1 MQCQSHE
8 IVALPGSQRH
18 PPIVLKPRQHRNSK
32 VLGLSLL
39 TGLSALV
46 IAPQIGL
53 AGYALTS
60 TEFRA
65 SLVEHPFL
73 ALEFAIV
80 LAFWVGLVCWP
91 LASLIT
97 ASSSMRTVKLGHGE
111 VKIIDETPFSTSTQ
125 RLPLSEFEGIAVN
138 PRSRLPGSRQEAIL
152 VHPARRKSIVL
163 MVAEH
168 IGDPEVRELC
178 RILGLPRL
186 PAGLYRRSGLPGWFG
201 AASAKPVWRAGQPAS
216 F

>member
-8 IVALPGSQRH
+8 SLDLPGSRQQ
-18 PPIVLKPRQHRNSK
+18 PLIVLKPRQHRNSK
-32 VLGLSLL
+32 VLGLTLL

-65 SLVEHPFL
+65 SLVEHPLL

-91 LASLIT
+91 LASLLT
-97 ASSSMRTVKLGHGE
+97 ALSAMRTVKLGHGE
-111 VKIIDETPFSTSTQ
+111 VKVIDETPFSTSTR

-138 PRSRLPGSRQEAIL
+138 PRRRLSGTVQEAVL
-152 VHPARRKSIVL
+152 VHPARSKSIVL

-201 AASAKPVWRAGQPAS
+201 LTTTKPLWRAGHPAS